1 MKTYKYLLF
10 SVVVTILLAGCE
22 SLDVKN
28 ENDPDFKTAFSNPSD
43 VRGVAGSLF
52 NTWYVSTARCDD
64 AGLSIMLWVGADAGT
79 CSWGNFGMRDFSYE
93 PRRTWDNTPAYPN
106 SLVTETFYKDLYGNI
121 SAAAEVLAKLVK
133 EGMIIEAD
141 DGTDETEMVKAFTY
155 LCQGLSLGYIGLL
168 YDKAF
173 IVTEYTDRSQEILV
187 SPYTEVIDTAV
198 KCIDKCIS
206 ICSSETF
213 TIPATWISGVT
224 LTEKELGELANTAAA
239 ILLSYSPRNKADN
252 NSVDWA
258 KVLGYANK
266 GLTQDFRVLCDG
278 YQVSWWNEY
287 HDYAN
292 TSGWGQTDMR
302 IVNIMDPNFPSRW
315 TDANTWNVL
324 PAPTTSHTVGV
335 DDRIFTDF
343 VYLSSCGFRV
353 ERGYYHFSCYRFQRF
368 DPWIAEGEVGYT
380 PLFYKAENDMLKA
393 EALFHQ
399 PDLTAAADIINA
411 GTRVTRGGLPPV
423 GADPVEIE
431 NAIFRE
437 RNVECYC
444 SGPGL
449 EFFIMRKADKLQA
462 GTPLHFPIPG
472 QQLEVNIM
480 ESYTFGGVGADQ
492 EGVPGVDV
500 SNGGW
505 FTK

>member
-10 SVVVTILLAGCE
+10 SIVVTILLAGCE

-52 NTWYVSTARCDD
+52 NTWYETTVECDD
-64 AGLSIMLWVGADAGT
+64 SGLAPMLWVGADAGT

-106 SLVTETFYKDLYGNI
+106 AMVSEIFYNDMYGNI

-133 EGMIIEAD
+133 EGMKIEAD

-155 LCQGLSLGYIGLL
+155 LCQGLSLGYIGLI
-168 YDKAF
+168 YDKGF
-173 IVTEYTDRSQEILV
+173 VVTESTDRSQAIPL
-187 SPYTEVIDTAV
+187 SPYTEMIDSAV

-213 TIPATWISGVT
+213 AIPATWVAGMT

-239 ILLSYSPRNKADN
+239 LLLSYSPRSKADN
-252 NSVDWA
+252 DNVNWA
-258 KVLGYANK
+258 TVLGYANK
-266 GLTQDFRVLCDG
+266 GLTQDFQILCDG
-278 YQVSWWNEY
+278 YQVTWSNEY

-292 TSGWGQTDMR
+292 TSGWGMTDMR
-302 IVNIMDPNFPSRW
+302 LVNMMDPRFPSRW
-315 TDANTWNVL
+315 TDANTWTIL
-324 PAPTTSHTVGV
+324 PPATTSHTAGI

-343 VYLSSCGFRV
+343 VYQSSCGFRV

-368 DPWIAEGEVGYT
+368 DAFIANGEVGYT

-393 EALFHQ
+393 EALLHQ
-399 PDLTAAADIINA
+399 SDLTAAAAIINA
-411 GTRVTRGGLPPV
+411 GTRVTRGALAPI
-423 GADPVEIE
+423 GATADEVEG
-431 NAIFRE
+431 AIFHE
-437 RNVECYC
+437 RFIECFC
-444 SGPGL
+444 SGFGL
-449 EFFIMRKADKLQA
+449 EFFTMRKAGKLQA

-480 ESYTFGGVGADQ
+480 ENYTFGGVGADQ
-492 EGVPGVDV
+492 KGVPGVDV